1 MNYEKLA
8 AADPK
13 LSRGR
18 VWCVVC
24 GRTGLVDTARSLALG
39 WPKCCKATMTID
51 SPADR
56 VVMER
61 AGRQERST

>member
-1 MNYEKLA
+1 MIHKQIVQSH
-8 AADPK
+8 PK

-51 SPADR
+51 SPAER
-56 VVMER
+56 VAMER
-61 AGRQERST
+61 AGRQERSA